1 MLLLLLLLQNHRA
14 ILEAEL
20 ESVGLRLNKEPPNI
34 YFKKTKTGGIKFGSM
49 CPVTKLG
56 ADPNKVR
63 AQPVGAADSCTSPA
77 SRAAAA
83 AAGDAGAHTVPA
95 QRVIIVHEL
104 LSSCC

>member
-1 MLLLLLLLQNHRA
+1 MPPPSRRASNRNPTPTLPQPYCLQNHRA

-63 AQPVGAADSCTSPA
+63 APTLPP
-77 SRAAAA
+77 SRR
-83 AAGDAGAHTVPA
+83 AHRARLAPLQV
-95 QRVIIVHEL
+95 VSH
-104 LSSCC
+104 S